1 MSIEVVEN
9 NVGHLL
15 EGPHWDQ
22 ASGSLLYVDILG
34 QTVSR
39 YNPGT
44 GNTVKVN
51 IGKQVGAVIPT
62 RSGRTLVAATHEI
75 GFLDWDSG
83 QIETLIEVEKDRAET
98 RFNDAKCDSSGR
110 LWVGTMGFESLPPG
124 LNEKVLPGLAS
135 LYCLHPDKSLKTH
148 LQGVGL
154 SNGMA
159 WAEDYKTMYYIDSFS
174 GGVDAFDYD
183 VASGTI
189 ANRRRVITIP
199 KNEGFPDGMC
209 IDSEGKLW
217 VAHFMGA
224 AVKRYDPLTGEKLR
238 TVQLPTDIITSCC
251 WGGANLDEL
260 YVTSSKL
267 SLSEEKLKAQ
277 DTAGYLFRVTG
288 LGVKGVKAELF
299 DDLSHLA

>member
-51 IGKQVGAVIPT
+51 I
-62 RSGRTLVAATHEI
+62 
-75 GFLDWDSG
+75 
-83 QIETLIEVEKDRAET
+83 
-98 RFNDAKCDSSGR
+98 
-110 LWVGTMGFESLPPG
+110 GTMGFESLPPG